1 MVNPMTTDSGIA
13 GAGRARRNPAR
24 QASLREHNLSVVLAE
39 IAHRTAPPSRAD
51 IAQTTGL
58 TKTTV
63 SALADQLIQAGL
75 VTELPLVR
83 SLRAGRP
90 AQPLVPAAGSL
101 AAVGLEVN
109 VDYLGI
115 RVLDL
120 AGNVLVERVD
130 QGDYRN
136 SAPGVVLSR
145 LADIYGAAIATLGE
159 MPVAGVC
166 VALPGLVDAGTGPLR
181 IAPNLGWQDVDV
193 VQILGSVEDLGS
205 IPVTLANEATL
216 AAQAESEAL
225 RDNGVQS
232 FFYVSG
238 EIGIGGAIVTEGELA
253 PGRHGWSGEIGHT
266 LVDPAGP
273 RCGCGANG
281 CLEQYA
287 GKDAMLSRAGLTVD
301 DSIEALVRLLGAGS
315 DAARVAVDAAGSALG
330 VALANAINVLDV
342 DTVVLGGIYAP
353 LCEHLT
359 AGIAAQLQMRVLWQ
373 PWAPVQI
380 RAAHDTDYPALTG
393 AALTVLATV
402 LSDPSS
408 WIESRSPGIHLIV
421 QDG

>member
-1 MVNPMTTDSGIA
+1 MTTDSGIA
-13 GAGRARRNPAR
+13 PTGRGKRNPAR
-24 QASLREHNLSVVLAE
+24 QASLREHNLGVVLAE

-51 IAQTTGL
+51 IAQSTGL

-83 SLRAGRP
+83 SLKAGRP
-90 AQPLVPAAGSL
+90 AQPLVPAARSL

-120 AGNVLVERVD
+120 AGNVLVERVNP
-130 QGDYRN
+130 GDYRH
-136 SAPGVVLSR
+136 SEPDGVLSQ
-145 LADIYGAAIATLGE
+145 LADMFSAAIATVGE
-159 MPVAGVC
+159 IPVAGVC
-166 VALPGLVDAGTGPLR
+166 LALPGLVDAGTGPLR
-181 IAPNLGWQDVDV
+181 VAPNLGWRDVDV
-193 VQILGSVEDLGS
+193 VEILSS
-205 IPVTLANEATL
+205 IGHFGPASVTLANEATL

-225 RDNGVQS
+225 RDSGVQS

-238 EIGIGGAIVTEGELA
+238 EIGIGGAIVTDGQLT

-273 RCGCGANG
+273 RCGCGADG
-281 CLEQYA
+281 CLERYA
-287 GKDAMLSRAGLTVD
+287 GKDAMLSRAGLPVEE
-301 DSIEALVRLLGAGS
+301 SIEALVRLLEAGS
-315 DAARVAVDAAGSALG
+315 EPALAAVDAAGSALG
-330 VALANAINVLDV
+330 VALANTINVLDV

-353 LCEHLT
+353 LCEHL
-359 AGIAAQLQMRVLWQ
+359 ASGIAAQLQMRVLWQ

-380 RAAHDTDYPALTG
+380 RAARDIDYPAMTG

-402 LSDPSS
+402 LSDPSD
-408 WIESRSPGIHLIV
+408 WIESRSPGMHLIV
-421 QDG
+421 QEG